1 MGVELAHT
9 MTYSKEE
16 NSIVERANKEV
27 ERHLRNII
35 FDKDVLPRWSIY
47 IPLVQRIMNSCV
59 HRVTEVTPAEIMFGN
74 AVDLDRGIFLEHL
87 PEGNTTRLSKWMAD
101 MRKAQARVIA
111 IAKKNL
117 KQHDEVHMQM
127 QPTSPTVFPINS
139 YVLVEHRHNPL
150 RKGPKSKLLPYRKGP
165 MRVINS
171 HGSKYVLQD
180 LVTKRNKDY
189 HAKRLVPFNFNP
201 EVHNPLKFALKDE
214 VNFFEIEKI
223 THIRGNSTGLEKNL
237 QFKLHWKNDN
247 KTTMEPWRVVRNTV
261 ALQEFLK
268 NHKKEEVRNLL
279 PNNVEIEQ
287 EIDTDSDSGLDTD
300 DEAN

>member
-1 MGVELAHT
+1 
-9 MTYSKEE
+9 
-16 NSIVERANKEV
+16 
-27 ERHLRNII
+27 
-35 FDKDVLPRWSIY
+35 
-47 IPLVQRIMNSCV
+47 
-59 HRVTEVTPAEIMFGN
+59 
-74 AVDLDRGIFLEHL
+74 
-87 PEGNTTRLSKWMAD
+87 
-101 MRKAQARVIA
+101 
-111 IAKKNL
+111 
-117 KQHDEVHMQM
+117 
-127 QPTSPTVFPINS
+127 
-139 YVLVEHRHNPL
+139 
-150 RKGPKSKLLPYRKGP
+150 

-189 HAKRLVPFNFNP
+189 HVKRLIPFNFNP

-223 THIRGNSTGLEKNL
+223 THIRGNPNGLEKNL
-237 QFKLHWKNDN
+237 QFKVHWKYDN

-279 PNNVEIEQ
+279 PNNVEI
-287 EIDTDSDSGLDTD
+287 DTDSDSGLDTD